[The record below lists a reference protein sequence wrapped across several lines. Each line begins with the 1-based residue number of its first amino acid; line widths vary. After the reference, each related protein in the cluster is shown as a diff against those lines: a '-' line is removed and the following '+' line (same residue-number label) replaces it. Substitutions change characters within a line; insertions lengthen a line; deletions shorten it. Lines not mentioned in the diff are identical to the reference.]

1 MRLAIVHNAVTD
13 QSAPDERDVLVQA
26 EAVQAALKHLRHETI
41 LLSCTLDLATMHQRL
56 NAIQPDIVFNLVES
70 LNGQGR
76 LIHLFPALLD
86 AMAMPYT
93 GADTQALYFT
103 SSKILAKRQMAQADL
118 PTPPW
123 FGPYPPDTAALVNPI
138 LPGPFLTSENGKIR
152 WLVKSVW
159 EHASVGLD
167 EAELVLCDRV
177 EQVRNLLP
185 EQASRLGGSCFA
197 EAYIEGREFNLA
209 LLAGP
214 DGPQVLTPA
223 EILFEDYPED
233 RPHIVGYRAKWATES
248 YEYNHTPRRFDFPPQ
263 DTPLLQ
269 TLAKLAQRCWQV
281 FGLDGYVRVD
291 FRVDLNGRPWIL
303 EINSNPCLSP
313 DAGFAAAL
321 KQSGL
326 SFTEAIGRI
335 VTAACNRKKG

>member
-1 MRLAIVHNAVTD
+1 VH
-13 QSAPDERDVLVQA
+13 
-26 EAVQAALKHLRHETI
+26 K
-41 LLSCTLDLATMHQRL
+41 RL
-56 NAIQPDIVFNLVES
+56 NEFQPEVVFNLVES

-86 AMAMPYT
+86 AMAMSYT

-103 SSKILAKRQMAQADL
+103 SSKILAKRQMAQAGL

-123 FGPYPPDTAALVNPI
+123 IGPYPPDMAALVNPI
-138 LPGPFLTSENGKIR
+138 LPEPFLTSADCKIR

-167 EAELVLCDRV
+167 ETELVLSESV
-177 EQVRNLLP
+177 EEVRNLLP
-185 EQASRLGGSCFA
+185 DQASRLGGACFA
-197 EAYIEGREFNLA
+197 EAYIEGREFNLS

-214 DGPQVLTPA
+214 DGPQVLAPA
-223 EILFEDYPED
+223 EIVFEDYPAEKP
-233 RPHIVGYRAKWATES
+233 RIVGYRAKWATDS

-263 DTPLLQ
+263 ETPLLQ
-269 TLAKLAQRCWQV
+269 ALATLAKRCWQV

-291 FRVDLNGRPWIL
+291 FRVDRNGRPWIL

-321 KQSGL
+321 QQSGL

>member
-26 EAVQAALKHLRHETI
+26 DAVRTALKKLGHETV
-41 LLSCTLDLATMHQRL
+41 LLPCTLDLATVQERL

-76 LIHLFPALLD
+76 LIHLLPALLD

-103 SSKILAKRQMAQADL
+103 SNKILAKRQMAQEDL

-123 FGPYPPDTAALVNPI
+123 IGPCPPDMAALANPI
-138 LPGPFLTSENGKIR
+138 LPGPSLASRERKIR

-167 EAELVLCDRV
+167 EAELILSESV

-185 EQASRLGGSCFA
+185 QQAPRLGGSCFA
-197 EAYIEGREFNLA
+197 EAYIEGREFNLS

-214 DGPQVLTPA
+214 HGPQVLAPA

-233 RPHIVGYRAKWATES
+233 KLRIVGYRAKWATES

-263 DTPLLQ
+263 DAPLLQ
-269 TLAKLAQRCWQV
+269 MLEKLAKRCWQV
-281 FGLDGYVRVD
+281 FGLAGYVRVD
-291 FRVDLNGRPWIL
+291 FRIDLNGRPWIL
-303 EINSNPCLSP
+303 EINTNPCLSP

-326 SFTEAIGRI
+326 SYTEAISRI
-335 VTAACNRKKG
+335 VTAARKK